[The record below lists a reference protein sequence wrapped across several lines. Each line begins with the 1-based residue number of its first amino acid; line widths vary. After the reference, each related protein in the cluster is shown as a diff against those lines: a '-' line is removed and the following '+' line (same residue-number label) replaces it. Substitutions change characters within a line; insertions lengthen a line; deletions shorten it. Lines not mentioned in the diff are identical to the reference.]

1 MIRWW
6 EGEMSHVYPVDIY
19 WHIILFWRRM
29 KTEVLVRRSLKST
42 KNMLLLWCDSLILHA
57 YFLFCCWSVRPNSNC
72 VLIHYELFILQKS
85 SVNRINYLKSL
96 VEFMSEAT
104 KELIWMNQREEP
116 EVSRDWSITDHDIE
130 DLQAHGEV
138 LWLWEER
145 DWGRV
150 GNDAVA

>member
-1 MIRWW
+1 MRGWNV
-6 EGEMSHVYPVDIY
+6 SCVSSRYLLTYHS
-19 WHIILFWRRM
+19 
-29 KTEVLVRRSLKST
+29 VLTQAEDRSLSEKIIEIHEEYAALVVRQLDLTRLLS
-42 KNMLLLWCDSLILHA
+42 LLLLISA
-57 YFLFCCWSVRPNSNC
+57 SKF
-72 VLIHYELFILQKS
+72 ELCIDTLWTLILQKS

-138 LWLWEER
+138 L
-145 DWGRV
+145 
-150 GNDAVA
+150 

>member
-1 MIRWW
+1 MQA
-6 EGEMSHVYPVDIY
+6 ED
-19 WHIILFWRRM
+19 
-29 KTEVLVRRSLKST
+29 RSLSEKIIEIHEEYAALVVRQLDRTRLLS
-42 KNMLLLWCDSLILHA
+42 LLLLISA
-57 YFLFCCWSVRPNSNC
+57 SKF
-72 VLIHYELFILQKS
+72 ELCIDTLWTLILQKS

-138 LWLWEER
+138 L
-145 DWGRV
+145 
-150 GNDAVA
+150 

>member
-1 MIRWW
+1 
-6 EGEMSHVYPVDIY
+6 MSHVYPVDIY
-19 WHIILFWRRM
+19 WHIILFWRRL

-42 KNMLLLWCDSLILHA
+42 KNTPLLWCDTLILHVF
-57 YFLFCCWSVRPNSNC
+57 FLFL
-72 VLIHYELFILQKS
+72 LISASKFELCIDTLWTLILQKS

-138 LWLWEER
+138 L
-145 DWGRV
+145 
-150 GNDAVA
+150 

>member
-1 MIRWW
+1 M
-6 EGEMSHVYPVDIY
+6 
-19 WHIILFWRRM
+19 
-29 KTEVLVRRSLKST
+29 
-42 KNMLLLWCDSLILHA
+42 
-57 YFLFCCWSVRPNSNC
+57 RPNTNC

-138 LWLWEER
+138 L
-145 DWGRV
+145 
-150 GNDAVA
+150 